1 MRRRAASVVPEKG
14 QAETRSATLC
24 SAHGLR
30 YDPAL
35 HVGCVVCRREAAAVA
50 ASAVAPAAPEPA
62 PARERLR
69 LIALSLIAGV
79 LACVLV
85 VLLARDFG
93 VDAHA
98 LVEYAREL
106 TGQAPPRMAHAT
118 QVAPTD
124 PSADTSATAASTS
137 ALEPAAA
144 NAVAAA
150 AAQAAAASDCTRS
163 AFGLDSVHDVAAA
176 SAAELQRAAAHGDT
190 AKVAQELDLGAR
202 IDELDAGGRTALAWA
217 AATGHLEVARALL
230 DAGANP
236 NLAGQDEVSPLML
249 AAENGAPELV
259 TALLEH
265 GARVNAADAHA
276 RSALM
281 YAARANRSEVISVLL
296 RRGAALEARC
306 ELGMTALHY
315 AAENCECIDA
325 VERLLAA
332 RGDVD
337 AADMRGATALMLAAQ
352 AGHADVV
359 TSLLDGGARLDA
371 RDHQGWGAVDYVV
384 RPREGLDAALQHRLF
399 AVLQLLIDRDPEPRL
414 GQDAS
419 QVPILFRAQLDEWLR
434 ARKLPALPAYAPRE
448 ARVEPA
454 PRADDSHASVR
465 LFGGLSPTNSRSLP
479 TWLYPECSLN
489 FHGFLARVPNIVQQV
504 RISGLSLRTGQQLTL
519 SADAA
524 GNTPWEVDDAILIE
538 RMQGFTRG
546 DSAFAGRADA
556 MWIAQQPVRR
566 LGPQS
571 FRYSRGAIDFTPW
584 LSTGG
589 GADRVLVSVLDYG
602 GSAMLSDIWLHVN
615 GPHAAS
621 TLKDVTIEA
630 LQPPK

>member
-1 MRRRAASVVPEKG
+1 MRDV
-14 QAETRSATLC
+14 T
-24 SAHGLR
+24 
-30 YDPAL
+30 
-35 HVGCVVCRREAAAVA
+35 A
-50 ASAVAPAAPEPA
+50 ASA
-62 PARERLR
+62 
-69 LIALSLIAGV
+69 G
-79 LACVLV
+79 
-85 VLLARDFG
+85 
-93 VDAHA
+93 
-98 LVEYAREL
+98 
-106 TGQAPPRMAHAT
+106 
-118 QVAPTD
+118 
-124 PSADTSATAASTS
+124 
-137 ALEPAAA
+137 
-144 NAVAAA
+144 
-150 AAQAAAASDCTRS
+150 
-163 AFGLDSVHDVAAA
+163 
-176 SAAELQRAAAHGDT
+176 ELQRAAAHGDT
-190 AKVAQELDLGAR
+190 AKVAEEIGLGAR

-236 NLAGQDEVSPLML
+236 NLTGQDEVSPLML

-259 TALLEH
+259 TALLER
-265 GARVNAADAHA
+265 GARANAADAHA
-276 RSALM
+276 RTALM
-281 YAARANRSEVISVLL
+281 YAARANRAEAISVLL

-325 VERLLAA
+325 VQRLLAA

-337 AADMRGATALMLAAQ
+337 LPDMRGASALMLAAQ
-352 AGHADVV
+352 AGHADVL
-359 TSLLDGGARLDA
+359 TSLLDRGARLDL
-371 RDHQGWGAVDYVV
+371 RDHQGLGAVDYVV
-384 RPREGLDAALQHRLF
+384 RPREGLDGALQRKLF

-419 QVPILFRAQLDEWLR
+419 QVPILFRTQLDEWLR
-434 ARKLPALPAYAPRE
+434 ARNLPALPRYAPRE
-448 ARVEPA
+448 ARVESA
-454 PRADDSHASVR
+454 PRADDLHASMR
-465 LFGGLSPTNSRSLP
+465 LFGGLSPINSRSLP

-489 FHGFLARVPNIVQQV
+489 FHGFLARVPNIVQQA

-519 SADAA
+519 AADAA

-538 RMQGFTRG
+538 RMQGFTRA

-571 FRYSRGAIDFTPW
+571 FRYSRAAIDFTPW

-602 GSAMLSDIWLHVN
+602 GSAMLTDIWLHVN

-621 TLKDVTIEA
+621 TLKGVTIEA